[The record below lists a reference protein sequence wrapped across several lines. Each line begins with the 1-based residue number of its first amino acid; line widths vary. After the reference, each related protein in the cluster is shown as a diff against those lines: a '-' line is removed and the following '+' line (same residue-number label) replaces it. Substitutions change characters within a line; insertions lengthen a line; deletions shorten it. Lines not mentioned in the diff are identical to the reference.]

1 MFVYTV
7 RANSLK
13 FFSILGAAMI
23 LLISLIVFIPDY
35 SPMTT
40 NAIAEANAK
49 IKFDKV
55 KTNEDRI
62 SFLSQYGWEVDSEP
76 VDEAKITIPSDFD
89 KVLASYNEVQKQQG
103 LDLSKY
109 RGKEV
114 MRYTYTVKNY
124 PNYSGTV
131 YANVIIYKNR
141 VIGGDI
147 CSSDVSGF
155 IGTFSFPG

>member
-35 SPMTT
+35 TPVTT
-40 NAIAEANAK
+40 SAIAASNAK
-49 IKFDKV
+49 IKFEKV
-55 KTNEDRI
+55 KTNEDRV
-62 SFLSQYGWEVDSEP
+62 SFLTQYGWEVAPDP
-76 VDEAKITIPSDFD
+76 TDEVKITIPSDFD
-89 KVLASYNEVQKQQG
+89 KVMNSYNELQKQQG

-114 MRYTYTVKNY
+114 VRYTYKVNNY
-124 PNYSGTV
+124 PNYDGTV
-131 YANVIIYKNR
+131 YANVIIYKSR

-147 CSSDVSGF
+147 CSSDVTGF

>member
-13 FFSILGAAMI
+13 FFSILGTALI

-35 SPMTT
+35 TPMTT
-40 NAIAEANAK
+40 SAIAAANSK
-49 IKFDKV
+49 INFERV

-62 SFLSQYGWEVDSEP
+62 EFLSQYGWEVNGDP
-76 VDEAKITIPSDFD
+76 VDEAKVTIPSDFD
-89 KVLASYNEVQKQQG
+89 KVLNSYNELQKQQG
-103 LDLSKY
+103 LDLTKY

-114 MRYTYTVKNY
+114 TRYTYEVTNY
-124 PNYSGTV
+124 PGYDGKV
-131 YANVIIYKNR
+131 FANVIVYKSR

-155 IGTFSFPG
+155 IGTFAFPG

>member
-13 FFSILGAAMI
+13 FFSILGTALI
-23 LLISLIVFIPDY
+23 LLISLVIFVPDY
-35 SPMTT
+35 APVTT
-40 NAIAEANAK
+40 SAIAAANSK
-49 IKFDKV
+49 IKFEKV
-55 KTNEDRI
+55 KTNDDRI
-62 SFLSQYGWEVDSEP
+62 NFLAQYGWEVDADP

-89 KVLASYNEVQKQQG
+89 KVLNSYNELQKQQG
-103 LDLSKY
+103 LDLTKY

-114 MRYTYTVKNY
+114 IRYTYNVTNY
-124 PNYSGTV
+124 PNYEGTV
-131 YANVIIYKNR
+131 YANVIIYKSR